1 MIYLK
6 ILRIFF
12 KCVFILALLLD
23 TAVFGVVIYLNGSIS
38 DNYKIKKGDGLT
50 FNTAV
55 PITAEYEGLK
65 LSQTGKT
72 EQIGEEFDV
81 KLKAFGIIPFSTV
94 NVEVVD
100 ELHVS
105 VLGTPFGMKLYTDG
119 VLVIDITTVETVSGS
134 ISPGEDAG
142 VKKGD
147 YILSADGKQ
156 VLTNEELSA
165 AVAASG
171 GNRIK
176 LVIKRGGTPKTVYV
190 TPALSKETNSYRI
203 GLWVRDS
210 SAGIGTL
217 TFYSPATGIV
227 CGLGHGVCD
236 EDTGDLLELKNGEI
250 VSAEIVSVE
259 KGSSGS
265 PGQLKGRFTYGTI
278 GKIDCNS
285 EKGVYSVLK
294 GKLGFSRLAETAL
307 KQEVRDGDAQI
318 FCTVD
323 GREPQLYSCRI
334 KKRSSAYLSA
344 TQNMT
349 VTVTDPELLKLTGG
363 IVQGMSGSP
372 ILQNGKLIGAVTHVL
387 IDDPTTGYAIFAEN
401 MLKEAESTAGNAKVR
416 KAS

>member
-23 TAVFGVVIYLNGSIS
+23 TAVFGAVIYLNGSIS

-119 VLVIDITTVETVSGS
+119 VLVIDITTVETVSGI

-176 LVIKRGGTPKTVYV
+176 LVIKRGGTQKTVYV

-265 PGQLKGRFTYGTI
+265 PGQLKGRFTYSTI
-278 GKIDCNS
+278 GKFDCNS

-294 GKLGFSRLAETAL
+294 GKLGFSRLTETAL
-307 KQEVRDGDAQI
+307 KQEVKDGDAQI
-318 FCTVD
+318 LCTVD

>member
-23 TAVFGVVIYLNGSIS
+23 TAVFGAVIYLNGSIS

-119 VLVIDITTVETVSGS
+119 VLVIDITTVETASGS
-134 ISPGEDAG
+134 VCPGENAG

-176 LVIKRGGTPKTVYV
+176 LVIKRGGTQKTVYV

-294 GKLGFSRLAETAL
+294 GKLGFSRLTETAL

-318 FCTVD
+318 LCTVD

>member
-1 MIYLK
+1 VIYLK

-23 TAVFGVVIYLNGSIS
+23 TAVFGAVIYLNGSIS

-176 LVIKRGGTPKTVYV
+176 LVIKRGGTQKTVYV

-265 PGQLKGRFTYGTI
+265 PGQLKGRFTYSTI

-294 GKLGFSRLAETAL
+294 GKLGFSRLTETAL

>member
-1 MIYLK
+1 MK

-23 TAVFGVVIYLNGSIS
+23 TAVFGAVIYLNGSIS

-265 PGQLKGRFTYGTI
+265 PGQLKGKFTYGTI

-294 GKLGFSRLAETAL
+294 GKLGFSRLTETAL

-318 FCTVD
+318 LCTVD

-349 VTVTDPELLKLTGG
+349 VTVTDPELLNITGG

-401 MLKEAESTAGNAKVR
+401 MLKEAENTTGNTRQK

>member
-23 TAVFGVVIYLNGSIS
+23 TAVFGAVIYLNGSIS

-176 LVIKRGGTPKTVYV
+176 LVIKRGGTQKTVYV

-294 GKLGFSRLAETAL
+294 GKLGFSRLTETAL
-307 KQEVRDGDAQI
+307 KQEIRDGDAQI
-318 FCTVD
+318 LCTVD

>member
-23 TAVFGVVIYLNGSIS
+23 TAVFGAVIYLNGSIS

-176 LVIKRGGTPKTVYV
+176 LVIKRGGTQKTVYV

-236 EDTGDLLELKNGEI
+236 EDTGNLLELKNGEI

-294 GKLGFSRLAETAL
+294 GKLGFSRLTETAL

>member
-1 MIYLK
+1 MK

-23 TAVFGVVIYLNGSIS
+23 TAVFGAVIYLNGSIS

-119 VLVIDITTVETVSGS
+119 VLVIDITTVETASGS
-134 ISPGEDAG
+134 VCPGENAG

-176 LVIKRGGTPKTVYV
+176 LVIKRGGTQKTVYV

-294 GKLGFSRLAETAL
+294 GKLGFSRLTETAL

-318 FCTVD
+318 LCTVD

>member
-23 TAVFGVVIYLNGSIS
+23 TAVFGAVIYLNGSIS

-176 LVIKRGGTPKTVYV
+176 LVIKRGGTQKTVYV

-265 PGQLKGRFTYGTI
+265 PGQLKGKFTYGTI

-294 GKLGFSRLAETAL
+294 GKLGFSRLTETAL

-318 FCTVD
+318 LCTVD

>member
-1 MIYLK
+1 MK

-147 YILSADGKQ
+147 YILSADGRQ

-176 LVIKRGGTPKTVYV
+176 LVIKRGGTQKTVYV

-265 PGQLKGRFTYGTI
+265 PGQLKGRFTYSTI

-294 GKLGFSRLAETAL
+294 GKLGFSRLTETAL

-318 FCTVD
+318 LCTVD

>member
-23 TAVFGVVIYLNGSIS
+23 TAVFGAVIYLNGSIS

-176 LVIKRGGTPKTVYV
+176 LVIKRGGAQKTVYV

-294 GKLGFSRLAETAL
+294 GKLGFSRLTETAL
-307 KQEVRDGDAQI
+307 KQEVKDGDAQI
-318 FCTVD
+318 LCTVD

-401 MLKEAESTAGNAKVR
+401 MLQEAESTAGNAKVR
-416 KAS
+416 NAS

>member
-1 MIYLK
+1 MK

-147 YILSADGKQ
+147 YILSADGRQ

-176 LVIKRGGTPKTVYV
+176 LVIKRGGTQKTVYV

-217 TFYSPATGIV
+217 TFYSPATGII

-265 PGQLKGRFTYGTI
+265 PGQLKGRFTYSTI

-294 GKLGFSRLAETAL
+294 GKLGFSRLTETAL

-318 FCTVD
+318 LCTVD

>member
-23 TAVFGVVIYLNGSIS
+23 TAVFGAVIYLNGSIS

-105 VLGTPFGMKLYTDG
+105 ILGTPFGMKLYTDG

-147 YILSADGKQ
+147 YILSADGRQ

-176 LVIKRGGTPKTVYV
+176 LVIKRGGTQKTVYV
-190 TPALSKETNSYRI
+190 SPALSKETNSYRI

-294 GKLGFSRLAETAL
+294 GKLGFSRLTETAL

-318 FCTVD
+318 LCTVD

>member
-23 TAVFGVVIYLNGSIS
+23 TAVFGAVIYLNGSIS

-105 VLGTPFGMKLYTDG
+105 ILGTPFGMKLYTDG

-176 LVIKRGGTPKTVYV
+176 LVIKRGGTQKTVYV

-265 PGQLKGRFTYGTI
+265 PGQLKGRFTYSTI

-285 EKGVYSVLK
+285 EKG
-294 GKLGFSRLAETAL
+294 KLGFSRLTETAL

-318 FCTVD
+318 LCTVD

>member
-23 TAVFGVVIYLNGSIS
+23 TAVFGAVIYLNGSIS

-176 LVIKRGGTPKTVYV
+176 LVIKRGGTQKTVYV

-236 EDTGDLLELKNGEI
+236 EDSGDLLELKNGEI

-294 GKLGFSRLAETAL
+294 GKLGFSRLTETAL

-318 FCTVD
+318 LCTVD

>member
-1 MIYLK
+1 MK

-23 TAVFGVVIYLNGSIS
+23 TAVFGAVIYLNGSIS

-176 LVIKRGGTPKTVYV
+176 LVIKRGGTQKTVYV

-236 EDTGDLLELKNGEI
+236 EDTGNLLELKNGEL
-250 VSAEIVSVE
+250 VSAEIISVE

-265 PGQLKGRFTYGTI
+265 PGQLKGRFTYSTI
-278 GKIDCNS
+278 GKFDCNS

-294 GKLGFSRLAETAL
+294 GKLGFSRLTETAL

-318 FCTVD
+318 LCTVD

>member
-23 TAVFGVVIYLNGSIS
+23 TAVFGAVIYLNGSIS

-176 LVIKRGGTPKTVYV
+176 LVIKRGGTQKTVYV

-236 EDTGDLLELKNGEI
+236 EDTGNLLELKNGEI

-265 PGQLKGRFTYGTI
+265 PGQLKGKFTYGTI

-294 GKLGFSRLAETAL
+294 GKLGFSRLTETAL

-318 FCTVD
+318 LCTVD

-349 VTVTDPELLKLTGG
+349 VTVTDPELLNITGG

>member
-176 LVIKRGGTPKTVYV
+176 LVIKRGGTQKTVYV

-294 GKLGFSRLAETAL
+294 GKLGFSRLTETAL

>member
-23 TAVFGVVIYLNGSIS
+23 TAVFGAVIYLNGSIS

-176 LVIKRGGTPKTVYV
+176 LVIKRGGTQKTVYV

-265 PGQLKGRFTYGTI
+265 PGQLKGRFTYSTI

-294 GKLGFSRLAETAL
+294 GKLAFSRLTETAL

>member
-1 MIYLK
+1 MK

-23 TAVFGVVIYLNGSIS
+23 TAVFGAVIYLNGSIS

-105 VLGTPFGMKLYTDG
+105 ILGTPFGMKLYTDG

-147 YILSADGKQ
+147 YILSADGRQ

-176 LVIKRGGTPKTVYV
+176 LVIKRGGTQKTVYV

-265 PGQLKGRFTYGTI
+265 PGQLKGKFTYGTI

-294 GKLGFSRLAETAL
+294 GKLGFSRLTETAL

-318 FCTVD
+318 LCTVD

>member
-23 TAVFGVVIYLNGSIS
+23 TAVFGAVIYLNGSIS

-176 LVIKRGGTPKTVYV
+176 LVIKRGGTQKTVYV

-294 GKLGFSRLAETAL
+294 GRLGFSRLTETAL

-318 FCTVD
+318 LCTVD

-372 ILQNGKLIGAVTHVL
+372 ILQNEKLIGAVTHVL

-401 MLKEAESTAGNAKVR
+401 MLKEAESTAGKAKVR

>member
-1 MIYLK
+1 MK

-23 TAVFGVVIYLNGSIS
+23 TAVFGAVIYLNGSIS

-265 PGQLKGRFTYGTI
+265 PGQLKGKFTYGTI

-294 GKLGFSRLAETAL
+294 GKLGFSRLTETAL

-318 FCTVD
+318 LCTVD

-349 VTVTDPELLKLTGG
+349 VTVTDPELLNITGG

-401 MLKEAESTAGNAKVR
+401 MLKEAESTAGSAKVR

>member
-147 YILSADGKQ
+147 YILSADGRQ

-176 LVIKRGGTPKTVYV
+176 LVIKRGGTQKTVYV

-265 PGQLKGRFTYGTI
+265 PGQLKGRFTYSTI

-294 GKLGFSRLAETAL
+294 GKLGFSRLTETAL

-318 FCTVD
+318 LCTVD

>member
-1 MIYLK
+1 MK

-23 TAVFGVVIYLNGSIS
+23 TAVFGAVIYLNGSIS

-176 LVIKRGGTPKTVYV
+176 LVIKRGGTQKTVYV

-294 GKLGFSRLAETAL
+294 GKLGFSRLTETAL

-318 FCTVD
+318 LCTVD

>member
-23 TAVFGVVIYLNGSIS
+23 TAVFGAVIYLNGSIS

-105 VLGTPFGMKLYTDG
+105 ILGTPFGMKLYTDG

-134 ISPGEDAG
+134 ISPGKDAG

-147 YILSADGKQ
+147 YILSADGRQ

-176 LVIKRGGTPKTVYV
+176 LVIKRGGTQKTVYV

-294 GKLGFSRLAETAL
+294 GKLGFSRLTETAL

-318 FCTVD
+318 LCTVD
-323 GREPQLYSCRI
+323 GREPQFYSCRI

>member
-23 TAVFGVVIYLNGSIS
+23 TAVFGAVIYLNGSIS

-119 VLVIDITTVETVSGS
+119 VLVIDITTVETVSGI

-176 LVIKRGGTPKTVYV
+176 LVIKRGGTQKTVYV

-265 PGQLKGRFTYGTI
+265 PGQLKGKFTYGTI

-294 GKLGFSRLAETAL
+294 GKLGFSRLTETAL

-318 FCTVD
+318 LCTVD

>member
-1 MIYLK
+1 MK

-23 TAVFGVVIYLNGSIS
+23 TAVFGAVIYLNGSIS
-38 DNYKIKKGDGLT
+38 DNYKIKKGNGLT
-50 FNTAV
+50 FNTAI

-176 LVIKRGGTPKTVYV
+176 LVIKRGGTQKTVYV
-190 TPALSKETNSYRI
+190 SPALSKETNSYRI

-265 PGQLKGRFTYGTI
+265 PGQLKGKFTYGTI

-294 GKLGFSRLAETAL
+294 GKLGFSRLTETAL

-318 FCTVD
+318 LCTVD

>member
-147 YILSADGKQ
+147 YILSADGRQ

-294 GKLGFSRLAETAL
+294 GKLGFSRLTETAL

-349 VTVTDPELLKLTGG
+349 VTVTDPELLNITGG

>member
-23 TAVFGVVIYLNGSIS
+23 TAVFGAVIYLNGSIS

-176 LVIKRGGTPKTVYV
+176 LVIKRGGTQKTVYV

-236 EDTGDLLELKNGEI
+236 EDTGNLLELKNGEI

-294 GKLGFSRLAETAL
+294 GKLGFSRLTETAL

-318 FCTVD
+318 LCTVD

-349 VTVTDPELLKLTGG
+349 VTVTDPELLNITGG

>member
-23 TAVFGVVIYLNGSIS
+23 TAVFGAVIYLNGSIS

-105 VLGTPFGMKLYTDG
+105 VLGMPFGMKLYTDG

-147 YILSADGKQ
+147 YILSADGRQ

-176 LVIKRGGTPKTVYV
+176 LVIKRGGTQKTVYV

-294 GKLGFSRLAETAL
+294 GKLGFSRLTETAL

-318 FCTVD
+318 LCTVD

-344 TQNMT
+344 AQNMT

>member
-1 MIYLK
+1 VIYLK

-23 TAVFGVVIYLNGSIS
+23 TAVFGAVIYLNGSIS

-294 GKLGFSRLAETAL
+294 GKLGFSRLTETAL

-349 VTVTDPELLKLTGG
+349 VTVTDPELLNITGG

>member
-23 TAVFGVVIYLNGSIS
+23 TAVFGAVIYLNGSIS

-81 KLKAFGIIPFSTV
+81 KLKVFGIIPFSTV

-176 LVIKRGGTPKTVYV
+176 LVIKRGGTQKTVYV

-265 PGQLKGRFTYGTI
+265 PGQLKGRFTYSTI

-294 GKLGFSRLAETAL
+294 GKLGFSRLTETAL

-318 FCTVD
+318 LCTVD

>member
-23 TAVFGVVIYLNGSIS
+23 TAVFGAVIYLNGSIS

-265 PGQLKGRFTYGTI
+265 PGQLKGKFTYGTI

-294 GKLGFSRLAETAL
+294 GKLGFSRLTETAL

-318 FCTVD
+318 LCTVD

-349 VTVTDPELLKLTGG
+349 VTVTDPELLNITGG

-401 MLKEAESTAGNAKVR
+401 MLKEAESTASDSKLK

>member
-23 TAVFGVVIYLNGSIS
+23 TAVFGAVIYLNGSIS

-147 YILSADGKQ
+147 YILFADGKQ

-176 LVIKRGGTPKTVYV
+176 LVIKRGGTQKTVYV

-294 GKLGFSRLAETAL
+294 GRLGFSRLTETAL

-318 FCTVD
+318 LCTVD

-334 KKRSSAYLSA
+334 KKRSSSYLSA

-363 IVQGMSGSP
+363 IVQGM
-372 ILQNGKLIGAVTHVL
+372 
-387 IDDPTTGYAIFAEN
+387 
-401 MLKEAESTAGNAKVR
+401 
-416 KAS
+416 

>member
-23 TAVFGVVIYLNGSIS
+23 TAVFGAVIYLNGSIS

-294 GKLGFSRLAETAL
+294 GKLGFSRLTETAL

-401 MLKEAESTAGNAKVR
+401 MLKEAESTAGSAKVR

>member
-23 TAVFGVVIYLNGSIS
+23 TAVFGAVIYLNGSIS
-38 DNYKIKKGDGLT
+38 DNYKIKKGNGLT

-176 LVIKRGGTPKTVYV
+176 LVIKRGGTQKTVYV
-190 TPALSKETNSYRI
+190 SPALSKETNSYRI

-265 PGQLKGRFTYGTI
+265 PGQLKGKFTYGTI
-278 GKIDCNS
+278 GKTDCNS

-294 GKLGFSRLAETAL
+294 GKLGFSRLTETAL

-318 FCTVD
+318 LCTVD

-401 MLKEAESTAGNAKVR
+401 MLKEAESTARNAKVR

>member
-23 TAVFGVVIYLNGSIS
+23 TAVFGAVIYLNGSIS

-176 LVIKRGGTPKTVYV
+176 LVIKRGGTQKTVYV

-265 PGQLKGRFTYGTI
+265 PGQLKGKFTYGTI

-294 GKLGFSRLAETAL
+294 GKLGFSRLTETAL

-318 FCTVD
+318 LCTVD

-349 VTVTDPELLKLTGG
+349 VTVTDPELLNITGG

-401 MLKEAESTAGNAKVR
+401 MLKEAESTAGSAKVR

>member
-23 TAVFGVVIYLNGSIS
+23 TAVFGAVIYLNGSIS
-38 DNYKIKKGDGLT
+38 DNYKIKKGNGLT

-147 YILSADGKQ
+147 YILSADGRQ

-176 LVIKRGGTPKTVYV
+176 LVIKRGGTQKTVYV

-265 PGQLKGRFTYGTI
+265 PGQLKGKFTYGTI

-294 GKLGFSRLAETAL
+294 GKLGFSRLTETAL

-318 FCTVD
+318 LCTVD

>member
-23 TAVFGVVIYLNGSIS
+23 TAVFGAVIYLNGSIS

-176 LVIKRGGTPKTVYV
+176 LVIKRGGTQKTVYV

-236 EDTGDLLELKNGEI
+236 EDTGDLLELKNGEL
-250 VSAEIVSVE
+250 VSAEIISVE

-265 PGQLKGRFTYGTI
+265 PGQLRGKFTYSTI
-278 GKIDCNS
+278 GKFDCNS

-294 GKLGFSRLAETAL
+294 GKLGFSRLTETAL

-318 FCTVD
+318 LCTVD
-323 GREPQLYSCRI
+323 GREPQLYSCRV